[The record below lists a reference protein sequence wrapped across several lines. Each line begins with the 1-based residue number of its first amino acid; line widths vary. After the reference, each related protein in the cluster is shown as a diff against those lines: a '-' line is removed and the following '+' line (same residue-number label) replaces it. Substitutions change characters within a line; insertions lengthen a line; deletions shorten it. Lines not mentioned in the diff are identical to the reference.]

1 MNERW
6 REINA
11 RARAHHCEV
20 WVVFPT
26 RSTRALRNTD
36 HQFRATDRANT
47 PAHFPASF
55 HSPLLLPSQERLM
68 ATAVKLDELVNLIP
82 AQYYI
87 GKTVEEE
94 LEFVR

>member
-1 MNERW
+1 M
-6 REINA
+6 
-11 RARAHHCEV
+11 
-20 WVVFPT
+20 FPT
-26 RSTRALRNTD
+26 RSTRALQNTD

-47 PAHFPASF
+47 PAHISASF
-55 HSPLLLPSQERLM
+55 TRLYSLPSQERLM

-94 LEFVR
+94 LEFVRW